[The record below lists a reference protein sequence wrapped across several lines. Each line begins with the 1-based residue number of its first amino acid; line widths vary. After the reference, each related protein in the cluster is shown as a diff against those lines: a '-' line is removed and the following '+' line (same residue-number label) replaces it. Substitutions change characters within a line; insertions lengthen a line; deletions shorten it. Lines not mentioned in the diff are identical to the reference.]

1 MRTGIRR
8 LGGSL
13 RFRLLA
19 LVAGVGVAIM
29 AAQLVIDAGRDY
41 RATRQKRLDDAQT
54 LTGVIARSLEGQ
66 FGQLSRTEIEEILQA
81 VRARSGVVELSVVD
95 RDLKTYL
102 DGIEPAGSARNFRY
116 SELQLRSMESGT
128 TEIART
134 GDGIEVAEPLSK
146 DGKAVGSVLVRFHNP
161 GIVET
166 LREILAGKL
175 TAMLPILIT
184 GLLFALGLANQI
196 VAPLH
201 RLSVAARS
209 LADGDL
215 DQKIEIAGNGEIRQL
230 AEAFSA
236 MIGRLKSN
244 IEQIYELA
252 YVDRITRLPN
262 REYFRTELTRSIHR
276 AKRRGVS
283 GALLFVDLDGFKR
296 VNDTLGHDLG
306 DKLLA
311 GFADRVSAV
320 LRADDTVCFLPA
332 VSPEEGG
339 DVEGAPGALSKER
352 QVLARL
358 GGDEFTIL
366 LSEIREETDAAT
378 VARRIVAAT
387 EEPFD
392 LGGTEVRIGA
402 SVGIAT
408 FPRDGEDYA
417 TVLKCADMAMY
428 QAKKE
433 GKSTYHYFSEE
444 LNERVSE
451 RMLIEG
457 DLRRALENGEMALH
471 FQPKVDCATGI
482 ARDAEALLR
491 WSHPRRGSVPPA
503 TFIPVA
509 EESGLIIPLGDW
521 VLETACQQIRAFE
534 KAGHPLTVAVNIS
547 IQQFDLPDFASRVLA
562 TVVKTGINP
571 ARLELEV
578 TESMAMSDPE
588 RARHHMESLKAA
600 GIRFAID
607 DFGTGYSNLSQL
619 SRLPFDVFKIDRSF
633 VDGLDN
639 PANRQ
644 GHLIVRS
651 ILALARSLDYET
663 VAEGVETPQQL
674 EFLVG
679 EGCTHAQGYLFCK
692 PMPAAD
698 LVEWLARNNA
708 NPQFR
713 AERKNAR
720 AKVA

>member
-1 MRTGIRR
+1 MKIGIRR

-19 LVAGVGVAIM
+19 LVAGIGVAIM
-29 AAQLVIDAGRDY
+29 AAQLVIDTGRDY
-41 RATRQKRLDDAQT
+41 RATRLKRLEDARA
-54 LTGVIARSLEGQ
+54 LTGIIARSLEKQ
-66 FGQLSRTEIEEILQA
+66 FGQLSTTEIEEILES
-81 VRARSGVVELSVVD
+81 VRTRSGVVELSVVD
-95 RDLKTYL
+95 RELRTYL
-102 DGIEPAGSARNFRY
+102 DGFGSKKDARGFRY
-116 SELQLRSMESGT
+116 SEIQQRSMETGA
-128 TEIART
+128 TEIARSA
-134 GDGIEVAEPLSK
+134 DGIEVAEPLLK
-146 DGKAVGSVLVRFHNP
+146 GGQPIGSVLARFHNP
-161 GIVET
+161 GIIET
-166 LREILAGKL
+166 LREIVSGKL
-175 TAMLPILIT
+175 TAMMPILIT

-196 VAPLH
+196 VAPLR
-201 RLSVAARS
+201 RLSIAARS
-209 LADGDL
+209 LADGEL
-215 DQKIEIAGNGEIRQL
+215 DQQIEIAGSGEIRQL

-236 MIGRLKSN
+236 MIARLRSN

-252 YVDRITRLPN
+252 YVDRITKLPN

-311 GFADRVSAV
+311 GFAERIAAV
-320 LRADDTVCFLPA
+320 LRADDTLCFLPA
-332 VSPEEGG
+332 VGPEDGADGEQAHGSPI
-339 DVEGAPGALSKER
+339 KEQ

-392 LGGTEVRIGA
+392 LGGSEVRIGA

-433 GKSTYHYFSEE
+433 GKGTYHYFSEE
-444 LNERVSE
+444 LNSRVSE
-451 RMLIEG
+451 RMLIES
-457 DLRRALENGEMALH
+457 DLRRALDNAEMTLH
-471 FQPKVDCATGI
+471 FQPKIDCDTGI

-491 WSHPRRGSVPPA
+491 WSHPKRGSVPPA
-503 TFIPVA
+503 TFIPIA
-509 EESGLIIPLGDW
+509 EDSGLIIPLGDW
-521 VLETACQQIRAFE
+521 VLETACRQIRKFE
-534 KAGHPLTVAVNIS
+534 EAGHSLTIAVNIS

-562 TVVKTGINP
+562 TVAKTGIDP

-588 RARHHMESLKAA
+588 RARRHMETLKAA

-633 VDGLDN
+633 VDGLDD
-639 PANRQ
+639 PSNRQ

-663 VAEGVETPQQL
+663 VAEGVETSTQL
-674 EFLVG
+674 QFLIG
-679 EGCTHAQGYLFCK
+679 EGCTHAQGFLFCK
-692 PMPAAD
+692 PLPAGEF
-698 LVEWLARNNA
+698 LQWLGQNNA
-708 NPQFR
+708 NPQFCAKR
-713 AERKNAR
+713 DKVR